1 MTSRAGHDFARVREA
16 ARRSLVRIHVELSDG
31 TVCRSREDLDA
42 AFGVHAPITNTIV
55 ALSHTLIRSPTP
67 IRVP

>member
-1 MTSRAGHDFARVREA
+1 MCSRAGVDFARIREA

-55 ALSHTLIRSPTP
+55 ALSQTFIRSPTLV
-67 IRVP
+67 RVP